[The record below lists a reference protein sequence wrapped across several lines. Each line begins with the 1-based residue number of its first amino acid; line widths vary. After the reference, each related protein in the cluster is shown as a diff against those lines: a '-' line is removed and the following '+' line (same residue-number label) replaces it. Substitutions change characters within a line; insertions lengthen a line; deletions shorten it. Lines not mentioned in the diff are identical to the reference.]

1 MEVMPGKAIDTL
13 SSRTF
18 LNTRRLDPRFVRLA
32 QAVRFVVH
40 AQARSFRIPTSKRS

>member
-18 LNTRRLDPRFVRLA
+18 LDTRRLDPRCIRLA
-32 QAVRFVVH
+32 QVH
-40 AQARSFRIPTSKRS
+40 IPTSKRS